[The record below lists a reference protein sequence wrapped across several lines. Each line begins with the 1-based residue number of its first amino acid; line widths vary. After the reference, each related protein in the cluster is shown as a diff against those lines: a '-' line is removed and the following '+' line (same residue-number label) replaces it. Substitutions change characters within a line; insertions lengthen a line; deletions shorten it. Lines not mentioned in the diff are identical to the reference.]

1 MKILS
6 FSVSLLIILTLLFS
20 CSENKSG
27 SDEGSTNTTSSISE
41 ADSDEK
47 SIYDNLPKGNYD
59 GYDFKILNS
68 ESNFA
73 FTAMSVEE
81 LTGEALYDAIYE
93 RNSIISEN
101 LNVNITEIVL
111 NWDEIPKA
119 IREQVMSGDHIYD
132 IICNEVHLIVPFAEE
147 QMFIDAG
154 TVSTLSLDMP
164 WWNQP
169 AMESLKIG
177 NKLNFLYGDLHFML
191 YECYFPIVFNKSL
204 IADMSLDDLYEV
216 VDNQEWTLEKMNSYM
231 RVASIDLNGDGIH
244 DIEDQFGLGMYQHNT
259 LSFYHASNISLIEKD
274 ADNIPVYKGL
284 TENLTATFTKISEQ
298 IFADK
303 NLYFFESTPK
313 FGSLENGVH
322 TNFNNGHILFYI
334 EPLGSLKKFR
344 DVDFEIGVIPLPKF
358 DAGQEN
364 YRSYIYHGASAI
376 TIPITNN
383 NLDMTGSIL
392 EHMAAESHRSVM
404 PVYFNVTLA
413 FKYIQDEASQKM
425 LDIMFSNGQFE
436 LSRVYNW
443 GSFANSVIDCTV
455 KTPDKWSSNLAK
467 FDESLPIAIEKSVN
481 LLTN

>member
-6 FSVSLLIILTLLFS
+6 FSLCLLIIFTLIAG
-20 CSENKSG
+20 CSDSG
-27 SDEGSTNTTSSISE
+27 TGTGETNTSTTLSQ
-41 ADSDEK
+41 SDTGPAET
-47 SIYDNLPKGNYD
+47 SIYDNLPKGNYN
-59 GYDFKILNS
+59 GYDFTILNS

-93 RNSIISEN
+93 RNSLISEA
-101 LNVNITEIVL
+101 LNINITEVVL

-119 IREQVMSGDHIYD
+119 IREQVMSGDHVYD
-132 IICNEVHLIVPFAEE
+132 IFCNEVHLLVPFAEE
-147 QMFIDAG
+147 QMFVDAG
-154 TVSTLSLDMP
+154 TVTTIDLDMP

-191 YECYFPIVFNKSL
+191 YECYFPIAFNKSL

-216 VDNQEWTLEKMNSYM
+216 VENQEWTLEKMNSYM
-231 RVASIDLNGDGIH
+231 RVASMDINGDGIR

-259 LSFYHASNISLIEKD
+259 LSFYHASDMSLIEKG
-274 ADNIPVYKGL
+274 ADNIPVYNGL
-284 TENLTATFTKISEQ
+284 SEKLTTTFTKISEQ

-303 NLYFFESTPK
+303 NLYFSDGSPR

-322 TNFNNGHILFYI
+322 THFNNGNILFYI

-358 DAGQEN
+358 DASQED
-364 YRSYIYHGASAI
+364 YRSYIYHGASAV

-383 NLDMTGSIL
+383 NLDMTGTIL

-443 GSFANSVIDCTV
+443 GSYANSVIDCTV

-467 FDESLPIAIEKSVN
+467 FDESLPLAIEKSVD